1 MMQKRDKI
9 KLLKARLNTVIAR
22 GKTEE
27 FPGVRRKLER
37 QIRNL
42 EAKVD

>member
-1 MMQKRDKI
+1 MQIQDRV

-27 FPGVRRKLER
+27 FPGVRRKIER
-37 QIRNL
+37 QIRTL
-42 EAKVD
+42 EAKIN

>member
-1 MMQKRDKI
+1 MRN
-9 KLLKARLNTVIAR
+9 LLVLKARLNTIISR
-22 GKTEE
+22 GKSIE

-42 EAKVD
+42 EAMKK